1 MNEWEYS
8 QQRSF
13 GAADE
18 SPGRHDGS
26 GEPPAGRLRGASSPP
41 TTIHVI
47 ISPFCRQRMFLDAAH
62 ASNSSQLVPS
72 CPTNTPACST
82 LAPMSIAA
90 ARMLNSASRSI
101 APDQHHLQHPP
112 PPPPPPTGAFL
123 QTLKR
128 SLLSRP
134 FWSFFDVSCSSLPSK
149 PPETNWDVSVYTGSQ
164 EGPHH
169 RWGLL
174 LCLRLSFWFLTPEGC
189 TLLLCW
195 QRWR

>member
-1 MNEWEYS
+1 MKVLA
-8 QQRSF
+8 
-13 GAADE
+13 GTMAAE
-18 SPGRHDGS
+18 N
-26 GEPPAGRLRGASSPP
+26 PPAGRLRGASSPP

-47 ISPFCRQRMFLDAAH
+47 ISPFCRQRMFLDAAR

-82 LAPMSIAA
+82 LAPMSAAA

-101 APDQHHLQHPP
+101 APDQHHLQH

-134 FWSFFDVSCSSLPSK
+134 FWSFFDVSCSSLASK
-149 PPETNWDVSVYTGSQ
+149 APRDQLRCVSLHRISGRPPPPLRAAVVSAFILLS
-164 EGPHH
+164 PH
-169 RWGLL
+169 
-174 LCLRLSFWFLTPEGC
+174 S
-189 TLLLCW
+189 
-195 QRWR
+195 

>member
-1 MNEWEYS
+1 M
-8 QQRSF
+8 
-13 GAADE
+13 
-18 SPGRHDGS
+18 
-26 GEPPAGRLRGASSPP
+26 
-41 TTIHVI
+41 TIHVI
-47 ISPFCRQRMFLDAAH
+47 ILPFCRQRMFLDAART
-62 ASNSSQLVPS
+62 SNSSQLVPS

-101 APDQHHLQHPP
+101 APDQHHRQHPP

-149 PPETNWDVSVYTGSQ
+149 SPPRPTEMCQFTQD
-164 EGPHH
+164 
-169 RWGLL
+169 
-174 LCLRLSFWFLTPEGC
+174 LRKAPTTAEGC
-189 TLLLCW
+189 CCVCVYPSDSSLLKAALCCFVDSADASSVARR
-195 QRWR
+195 QQMCSHNLHRLILFSRNIRRKKTHLLYT